1 MEPPESPSLRHARL
15 VAEREALVAA
25 LPSDP
30 GPSYGQAAAR
40 VQRLKDE
47 RDALTHADGRGVLR
61 GTPVGDAALALRRVV
76 DEGGRYMAQAEHARL
91 RERHQLHRQ
100 AAKALKR
107 ERPLRNAFNAL
118 AGPERDRIRAE
129 LPEAERKL
137 AELAGQRDALA
148 NFSRAHPEALPRLI
162 QLDRD
167 IDAAAYDMDVEREPL
182 DGIAPHR
189 PEVPQLDRRFQR
201 DDRVLERTIEL
212 DRGFGLE
219 L

>member
-1 MEPPESPSLRHARL
+1 MPSMPWPDR
-15 VAEREALVAA
+15 
-25 LPSDP
+25 
-30 GPSYGQAAAR
+30 
-40 VQRLKDE
+40 
-47 RDALTHADGRGVLR
+47 
-61 GTPVGDAALALRRVV
+61 
-76 DEGGRYMAQAEHARL
+76 
-91 RERHQLHRQ
+91 
-100 AAKALKR
+100 
-107 ERPLRNAFNAL
+107 
-118 AGPERDRIRAE
+118 ERDRIRAE

-137 AELAGQRDALA
+137 AELAGQRDASA